1 MNKINHPI
9 LIVSTASAMIII
21 GVSIALGMRYGL
33 ASGLLTGLSAFVVLI
48 VCMLCANRW
57 MKKSDEA
64 KRKDKKEKKTK

>member
-64 KRKDKKEKKTK
+64 KRKNKKEKKTK

>member
-33 ASGLLTGLSAFVVLI
+33 ATGLLTGLSAFVVLI

-64 KRKDKKEKKTK
+64 KRKNKKEKKTK